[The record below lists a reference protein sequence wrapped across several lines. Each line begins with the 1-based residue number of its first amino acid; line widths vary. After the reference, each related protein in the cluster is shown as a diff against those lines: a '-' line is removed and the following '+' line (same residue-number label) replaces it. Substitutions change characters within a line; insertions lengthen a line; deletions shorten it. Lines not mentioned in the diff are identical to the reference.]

1 MSRPST
7 SSPSKTCSSA
17 VQTRAVQ
24 ILFTLICL
32 VLAAAVQE
40 LVPSFG
46 GTKTPALLLFALYT
60 AFQPT
65 RRWIL
70 VALTAGAFEDALNG
84 SPTPCC
90 TFFALLAAT
99 GAHYLR
105 PFAADLS
112 PAGVGTCAAMATAPI
127 HELWLSA
134 WGVLPPGCPALVR
147 FFASALPAAAAGALV
162 FAALPTAERLSGFS
176 GPASERR
183 PR

>member
-1 MSRPST
+1 
-7 SSPSKTCSSA
+7 
-17 VQTRAVQ
+17 VQTRVVQ

-46 GTKTPALLLFALYT
+46 GTATPALLIFALYT
-60 AFQPT
+60 AFQPM
-65 RRWIL
+65 RRWML
-70 VALTAGAFEDALNG
+70 VALAAGAFEDALNG

-90 TFFALLAAT
+90 AFFTLLAAT
-99 GAHYLR
+99 GAHFLR
-105 PFAADLS
+105 PVARTLPS
-112 PAGVGTCAAMATAPI
+112 AGVGACVAMVAAPI

-134 WGVLPPGCPALVR
+134 WGVLPPGCPMLVR

-162 FAALPTAERLSGFS
+162 FAVLPAAERRTGFTV
-176 GPASERR
+176 PAPERR

>member
-1 MSRPST
+1 M
-7 SSPSKTCSSA
+7 
-17 VQTRAVQ
+17 QTRAVQ

-32 VLAAAVQE
+32 VFAAAAQD

-90 TFFALLAAT
+90 AFFTLLAAT
-99 GAHYLR
+99 GAHFLR
-105 PFAADLS
+105 PVARTLPS
-112 PAGVGTCAAMATAPI
+112 AGVGACVAMVAAPI

-134 WGVLPPGCPALVR
+134 WGVLPPGCSALVR

-162 FAALPTAERLSGFS
+162 FAVLPAAERRAGFTV
-176 GPASERR
+176 PAPERR

>member
-1 MSRPST
+1 M
-7 SSPSKTCSSA
+7 
-17 VQTRAVQ
+17 QTRAVQ

-32 VLAAAVQE
+32 VVAAAAQE

-46 GTKTPALLLFALYT
+46 GTKAPALVVFALYT
-60 AFQPT
+60 ALRPA

-70 VALTAGAFEDALNG
+70 VALAAGAFEDALNG
-84 SPTPCC
+84 NPAPCC
-90 TFFALLAAT
+90 TFFTLLAAT
-99 GAHYLR
+99 GAHFLR
-105 PFAADLS
+105 PFAYDLQ
-112 PAGVGTCAAMATAPI
+112 PAGVGACAAMAAAPI

-162 FAALPTAERLSGFS
+162 FAALPAAERLAGFA
-176 GPASERR
+176 GPLPERR